1 MKEEPNDMKC
11 IASDMD
17 GTLLNEDQK
26 ISEENRKALEAV
38 RDMGGQVIIATGR
51 SFKEARLVLDEIN
64 FNCPIISM
72 NGAAVYDQKGELITS
87 QPISFEELDSAI
99 TFLEEAGL
107 YFELYTNHGVFS
119 KNPERAI
126 DSLVDIVLSA
136 NPEHDREDVRR
147 RALAR
152 IEYGFLFE
160 TQDYHA
166 LIKEEDMQVFK
177 ILVFS
182 LYKDQL
188 SQAAQGLARFDGL
201 TITSS
206 GKGNIEINHRGI
218 SKGNA
223 LEKLL
228 SQYGIP
234 LEETIAIG
242 DNLNDVSMFEKAG
255 LSIAMGNA
263 REDIKRICKDTT
275 LSNKED
281 GVAHAIY
288 RYMVS
293 KK

>member
-1 MKEEPNDMKC
+1 MKC

-17 GTLLNEDQK
+17 GTLLNENQK

-38 RDMGGQVIIATGR
+38 MEMGGQVIIATGR
-51 SFKEARLVLDEIN
+51 SYKEARLALDEVN

-72 NGAAVYDQKGELITS
+72 NGAAVYDQKGELIAS
-87 QPISFEELDSAI
+87 QPIAFEELESTI

-119 KNPERAI
+119 KNPEHAI

-136 NPEHDREDVRR
+136 NPELDREAVRR

-160 TQDYHA
+160 THDYHA
-166 LIKEEDMQVFK
+166 LIREEDMQVFK

-188 SQAAQGLARFDGL
+188 STAAQGLAKFEGL

-206 GKGNIEINHRGI
+206 GKGNIEINRRGV

-228 SQYGIP
+228 KMHGIP

-255 LSIAMGNA
+255 LSIAMENA
-263 REDIKRICKDTT
+263 SEEIKRICKDTT
-275 LSNKED
+275 FSNKED

>member
-1 MKEEPNDMKC
+1 MKC

-263 REDIKRICKDTT
+263 HDDIKRICKDTT

>member
-1 MKEEPNDMKC
+1 MKC

>member
-1 MKEEPNDMKC
+1 MKC

-188 SQAAQGLARFDGL
+188 SQAAHGLARFDGL

-263 REDIKRICKDTT
+263 RDDIKRICKDTT

>member
-1 MKEEPNDMKC
+1 MKC
-11 IASDMD
+11 IATDMD
-17 GTLLNEDQK
+17 GTLLNENQR
-26 ISEENRKALEAV
+26 ISDENRKALEAV
-38 RDMGGQVIIATGR
+38 REMGGQVIIATGR
-51 SFKEARLVLDEIN
+51 SYKEARLALDEIN

-72 NGAAVYDQKGELITS
+72 NGAAVYDQKGELLVS
-87 QPISFEELDSAI
+87 HPISFEELESTI
-99 TFLEEAGL
+99 TFLEKAGL

-152 IEYGFLFE
+152 IKYGFLFE
-160 TQDYHA
+160 TKDYHA
-166 LIKEEDMQVFK
+166 LIKEPDMQVFK

-182 LYKDQL
+182 LQKDQL
-188 SQAAQGLARFDGL
+188 STAAEALAKFDGL

-206 GKGNIEINHRGI
+206 AKGNIEINHRGT
-218 SKGNA
+218 SKGTA
-223 LEKLL
+223 LEALLNKL
-228 SQYGIP
+228 SIP

-263 REDIKRICKDTT
+263 SDDIKGICKDTT

>member
-1 MKEEPNDMKC
+1 MKC

-51 SFKEARLVLDEIN
+51 SFKEARLVLDAIN

-152 IEYGFLFE
+152 IEYGYLFE

>member
-1 MKEEPNDMKC
+1 MKC

-263 REDIKRICKDTT
+263 AEDIKRICKDTT

>member
-1 MKEEPNDMKC
+1 MKC
-11 IASDMD
+11 IVSDMD
-17 GTLLNEDQK
+17 GTLLNENQK

-38 RDMGGQVIIATGR
+38 REMGGQVIIATGR
-51 SFKEARLVLDEIN
+51 SYKEARLALDEANI
-64 FNCPIISM
+64 NCPIISM
-72 NGAAVYDQKGELITS
+72 NGAAVYDQKGDLISS
-87 QPISFEELDSAI
+87 QPIALEELESTI

-119 KNPERAI
+119 KNPEHAV

-136 NPEHDREDVRR
+136 NPEHDREEVRR

-160 TQDYHA
+160 THDYHA
-166 LIKEEDMQVFK
+166 LIKEEDMHVFK

-182 LYKDQL
+182 IHQDEL
-188 SQAAQGLARFDGL
+188 STAAEALAKFDGL

-206 GKGNIEINHRGI
+206 GKGNIEINNRGI

-223 LEKLL
+223 LEALL
-228 SQYGIP
+228 ANYHIP

-263 REDIKRICKDTT
+263 AEEIKQICKDTT

-281 GVAHAIY
+281 GVAHVIY

>member
-1 MKEEPNDMKC
+1 MKC

-263 REDIKRICKDTT
+263 SEDIKRICKDTT

>member
-1 MKEEPNDMKC
+1 MKC

-263 REDIKRICKDTT
+263 RDDIKRICKDTT

>member
-1 MKEEPNDMKC
+1 MEEEPNDMKC

-17 GTLLNEDQK
+17 GTLLNENQK

-51 SFKEARLVLDEIN
+51 SYKEARLALDEVN

-87 QPISFEELDSAI
+87 QPILFNELESAI
-99 TFLEEAGL
+99 TFLEQTDL

-119 KNPERAI
+119 KKPERAI

-136 NPEHDREDVRR
+136 NPEHDREEVRR

-160 TQDYHA
+160 THDYHA

-182 LYKDQL
+182 LHKDQL
-188 SQAAQGLARFDGL
+188 SKAAEALAKFDGL
-201 TITSS
+201 TVTSS
-206 GKGNIEINHRGI
+206 GRGNIEINHRGI

-228 SQYGIP
+228 TKYNIP
-234 LEETIAIG
+234 LGETIAIG

-263 REDIKRICKDTT
+263 SEDIKRICKDTT

>member
-1 MKEEPNDMKC
+1 MKC

-263 REDIKRICKDTT
+263 CDDIKRICKDTT

>member
-1 MKEEPNDMKC
+1 MKC

-126 DSLVDIVLSA
+126 DTLVDIVLSA

-263 REDIKRICKDTT
+263 RDDIKRICKDTT

>member
-1 MKEEPNDMKC
+1 MKC

-64 FNCPIISM
+64 FYCPIISM

>member
-1 MKEEPNDMKC
+1 MKC
-11 IASDMD
+11 IVSDMD

-38 RDMGGQVIIATGR
+38 REMGGQVIIATGR
-51 SFKEARLVLDEIN
+51 SYKEARLALDEANI
-64 FNCPIISM
+64 NCPIISM
-72 NGAAVYDQKGELITS
+72 NGAAVYDQKGDLITS
-87 QPISFEELDSAI
+87 QPIAFEELDSTI

-119 KNPERAI
+119 KNPERAV

-136 NPEHDREDVRR
+136 NPEHDRENVRR

-160 TQDYHA
+160 THDYHA
-166 LIKEEDMQVFK
+166 LIKEEDMHVYK

-182 LYKDQL
+182 LHQDEL
-188 SQAAQGLARFDGL
+188 STAAEALAKFDGL

-206 GKGNIEINHRGI
+206 GKGNIEINNRGI

-223 LEKLL
+223 LEALL
-228 SQYGIP
+228 DKYNIP

-263 REDIKRICKDTT
+263 AEEIKQICKDTT